1 MNVNVS
7 LSQVAGEKLMELERG
22 ITNLQVTTN
31 ISIIRVTYSEEVLDC
46 SFVFVVNYI
55 PSVANLTIKGSAKIT
70 GEKKELDEIKKS
82 FDDKKALPP
91 PILQTIA
98 NVSFLEGIM
107 LARSLNIPPPIPL
120 PTLAQQQ
127 VNKEGGVRPSYIA

>member
-1 MNVNVS
+1 MNINVS
-7 LSQVAGEKLMELERG
+7 LSQLAGEKLMELNRG
-22 ITNLQVTTN
+22 VANLQVTTN
-31 ISIIRVTYSEEVLDC
+31 ISIVRLVYSEEVLDC
-46 SFVFVVNYI
+46 SFVFVVNYT
-55 PSVANLTIKGSAKIT
+55 PAVATLTIKGSAKIT
-70 GEKKELDEIKKS
+70 GDKKELDGIKKS

-98 NVSFLEGIM
+98 NVSFLEGII

-127 VNKEGGVRPSYIA
+127 ESKESGVRPSYIA